1 MQTILYIGLYMWRQ
15 NSSLAAWSTRNTMVQ
30 GLNPDIADIRSLV
43 YEGAAIQY
51 PGGGGAQRRAENF
64 KFYYIFI

>member
-1 MQTILYIGLYMWRQ
+1 MQTILYIYMWRQ

-43 YEGAAIQY
+43 YKGATIQY
-51 PGGGGAQRRAENF
+51 PGGGGGLEFLSRANYLF
-64 KFYYIFI
+64 